1 MRWEGKEASP
11 WKVKMFLQG
20 YTHTHTHTH
29 THSTFGWPLTAQL
42 RAAA

>member
-29 THSTFGWPLTAQL
+29 THTAPSGGL
-42 RAAA
+42 SRHS